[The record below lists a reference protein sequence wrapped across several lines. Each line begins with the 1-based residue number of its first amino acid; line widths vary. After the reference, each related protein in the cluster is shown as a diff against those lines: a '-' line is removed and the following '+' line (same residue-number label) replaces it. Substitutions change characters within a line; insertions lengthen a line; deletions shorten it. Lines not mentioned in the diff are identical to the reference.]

1 MVWHVCRVLQ
11 VRNLSVKG
19 RHEIVENVRIMDL
32 VSTVAQVYSAKLVLR
47 ESNRQRMPQHASSAQ
62 QNILGAMDS
71 ALFVKVGNNQILF
84 ILYVNCVLQHFTEL
98 MDIVVAVQMAKNPIL
113 LVQLAYHV
121 QLGLQV
127 DRDAAICVRSFL
139 MLPFPTYLPVV
150 HIQVGLNVVAAVV
163 STLQMGS
170 VAKHADGVGKLTPG
184 RTAVTFVQLVD
195 RHQTVLCASAALQDR
210 RLITTLMIQ

>member
-1 MVWHVCRVLQ
+1 M
-11 VRNLSVKG
+11 KG
-19 RHEIVENVRIMDL
+19 RHEVVENVRNMDL

-71 ALFVKVGNNQILF
+71 ALFVKVGNNQILC

-121 QLGLQV
+121 QLDLQV
-127 DRDAAICVRSFL
+127 DWDAVICVRNFL
-139 MLPFPTYLPVV
+139 MLLFPTYLLVV
-150 HIQVGLNVVAAVV
+150 HTQVGLNVVAAVV

-184 RTAVTFVQLVD
+184 RTAATFVQLGD
-195 RHQTVLCASAALQDR
+195 HRQMVLYASAARQDR